1 MLLRALVPMLVRAG
15 ARQSCRAASSAKRFD
30 HRDVFLLEEQ
40 LTEEER
46 LVRDTVRDY
55 CQARLQP
62 RVLLANRHE
71 TFDRDIVCE
80 LGELGV
86 LGSTLQGYGC
96 AGTSYVAYGLTA
108 REVER
113 VDSGYRSTMSVQS
126 SLVMLPIYL
135 FGTEEQ
141 KQKYLPR
148 LAKGELL
155 GCFGLTEPNHGSNP
169 GGLETRARHDPSA
182 RTYTLNG
189 SKTWSVDSFST

>member
-1 MLLRALVPMLVRAG
+1 MEKGQGASYSRAVV
-15 ARQSCRAASSAKRFD
+15 
-30 HRDVFLLEEQ
+30 LEKLIVWVCT
-40 LTEEER
+40 LTP
-46 LVRDTVRDY
+46 
-55 CQARLQP
+55 C
-62 RVLLANRHE
+62 
-71 TFDRDIVCE
+71 
-80 LGELGV
+80 G
-86 LGSTLQGYGC
+86 
-96 AGTSYVAYGLTA
+96 
-108 REVER
+108 R
-113 VDSGYRSTMSVQS
+113 VDSGYRSAMSVQS

-189 SKTWSVDSFST
+189 SKTWYGGSVFMTLFLLIRLHSGHFLVTNICAAEHKKQSCESYACSYFGKEERKSFTE